1 MSAHEHHHTDEVDLL
16 QWPAPLPEAWTLS
29 KDDDSAV
36 DTVYQVWHGGTA
48 AGRIR
53 VSRVVSTAYEVT
65 YPVGTQDRLL
75 EVSDDAAAEAIQ
87 LVSEHLF
94 AHATHC
100 RRLVIACPEEDVEQ
114 IAQAEQA
121 GYRYVVDVD
130 LPDRSVSLMTAE
142 PQWVLEQ
149 SRNIDIV
156 PTD

>member
-1 MSAHEHHHTDEVDLL
+1 MSGHEHDLTDEVDLL
-16 QWPAPLPEAWTLS
+16 QWPAPLPEPWTLS
-29 KDDDSAV
+29 KDDDSSV
-36 DTVYQVWHGGTA
+36 DTEYQVWHGGTA

-53 VSRVVSTAYEVT
+53 VSRVASTAYEAT
-65 YPVGTQDRLL
+65 YPVGAQDRLL
-75 EVSDDAAAEAIQ
+75 EASEDAAAESIQ

-94 AHATHC
+94 AHAIGC

-114 IAQAEQA
+114 IARAEQA

-130 LPDRSVSLMTAE
+130 LADRSVSLMTAE

-149 SRNIDIV
+149 SRKIDIV